1 MEFLVI
7 VLIMGIVALVVMY
20 LKKVLHITEEEE
32 KHSEKNDYLERRIK
46 KDEDDK

>member
-32 KHSEKNDYLERRIK
+32 KLSEKKTI
-46 KDEDDK
+46 EDVILNKT